1 MRGLQPRWLLAA
13 TLAAV
18 GAGIVAAVWLYQAVG
33 G

>member
-1 MRGLQPRWLLAA
+1 MRRFQPTWLLIA

-18 GAGIVAAVWLYQAVG
+18 GTGIIAAMWLYQAVG